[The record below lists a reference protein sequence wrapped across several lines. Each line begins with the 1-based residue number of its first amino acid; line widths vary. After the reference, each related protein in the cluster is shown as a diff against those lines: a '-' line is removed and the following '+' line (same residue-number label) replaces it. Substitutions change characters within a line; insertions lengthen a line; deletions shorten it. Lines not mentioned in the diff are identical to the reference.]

1 MVPSVKLRCVTV
13 EHPARPEVM
22 LTTVKEVMAGGP
34 KPVMPAA
41 VIFAA
46 SVLRVGMDLIPSMVV
61 SVHSE
66 EVW

>member
-1 MVPSVKLRCVTV
+1 
-13 EHPARPEVM
+13 M

>member
-1 MVPSVKLRCVTV
+1 MVPSVKLRCAAV
-13 EHPARPEVM
+13 EHPAKPEVM
-22 LTTVKEVMAGGP
+22 LTTVKEVMAGGQ

-46 SVLRVGMDLIPSMVV
+46 SVLRVGMDLIPSMAVF
-61 SVHSE
+61 VHSE

>member
-1 MVPSVKLRCVTV
+1 MVPSVKLRCATV

-22 LTTVKEVMAGGP
+22 LTAVKEVMAGGP

-41 VIFAA
+41 
-46 SVLRVGMDLIPSMVV
+46 SVLRAGMDLIPSMVV
-61 SVHSE
+61 FVHSE